1 MKTYDKAKLRS
12 REKPTSSDIISDK
25 FGISLY
31 LEYHQNTE
39 KDSPVN
45 IGGHTLCPPPPRISV
60 IIPVF
65 NEQDAI
71 EKVIGDIPS
80 NLPTEIIVVDN
91 GSTDQ
96 TAKLAA
102 AMGARIVRE
111 NRRGYGSACLAG
123 IAATNDPDIVVFL
136 DGDYSDHPNEM
147 PDLIAPILENRAD
160 LVIGSRV
167 LGNSEPGALMIQARF
182 GNRLATSLIKILF
195 GVSYTDLGP
204 FRAIRYLALL
214 DLNMRDKTFGWTV
227 EMQVKAAKQALKIQE
242 VPVSYRKRIG
252 VSKITGTLKG
262 TLKAGWKILF
272 TIFMYWL
279 TK

>member
-1 MKTYDKAKLRS
+1 MPD
-12 REKPTSSDIISDK
+12 PT
-25 FGISLY
+25 
-31 LEYHQNTE
+31 
-39 KDSPVN
+39 
-45 IGGHTLCPPPPRISV
+45 RISV

-71 EKVIGDIPS
+71 EKVIGDIPDH
-80 NLPTEIIVVDN
+80 LPTEIIVVDN

-160 LVIGSRV
+160 LVIGSRT

-272 TIFMYWL
+272 TIFKYWL

>member
-1 MKTYDKAKLRS
+1 MPD
-12 REKPTSSDIISDK
+12 
-25 FGISLY
+25 
-31 LEYHQNTE
+31 
-39 KDSPVN
+39 
-45 IGGHTLCPPPPRISV
+45 HTCISV

-80 NLPTEIIVVDN
+80 DLSAEIIVVDN

-123 IAATNDPDIVVFL
+123 IAATGEPDIVVFL

-147 PDLIAPILENRAD
+147 SDLIVPILENRAD

-204 FRAIRYLALL
+204 FRAIRYGALM

-227 EMQVKAAKQALKIQE
+227 EMQVKAAKRALKIQE

-272 TIFMYWL
+272 TIFRYWF

>member
-1 MKTYDKAKLRS
+1 MPA
-12 REKPTSSDIISDK
+12 PA
-25 FGISLY
+25 
-31 LEYHQNTE
+31 
-39 KDSPVN
+39 
-45 IGGHTLCPPPPRISV
+45 RISV

-71 EKVIGDIPS
+71 EKVIGDIPDY
-80 NLPTEIIVVDN
+80 LPIEIIVVDN

-102 AMGARIVRE
+102 AMGARIIRE

-147 PDLIAPILENRAD
+147 PDLITPILENRAD

-204 FRAIRYLALL
+204 FRAIRHRALIS
-214 DLNMRDKTFGWTV
+214 LNMRDKTFGWTV

-252 VSKITGTLKG
+252 VSKITGTIEG

-272 TIFMYWL
+272 TIFKYWL

>member
-1 MKTYDKAKLRS
+1 MPD
-12 REKPTSSDIISDK
+12 
-25 FGISLY
+25 
-31 LEYHQNTE
+31 
-39 KDSPVN
+39 
-45 IGGHTLCPPPPRISV
+45 HTCISV

-80 NLPTEIIVVDN
+80 DLPAEIIVVDN

-123 IAATNDPDIVVFL
+123 IAATREPDIVVFL

-147 PDLIAPILENRAD
+147 SDLIAPILENRAD

-204 FRAIRYLALL
+204 FRAIRYGTLM

-227 EMQVKAAKQALKIQE
+227 EMQVKAAKRALKIQE

-272 TIFMYWL
+272 TIFRYWF

>member
-1 MKTYDKAKLRS
+1 MSAPL
-12 REKPTSSDIISDK
+12 
-25 FGISLY
+25 
-31 LEYHQNTE
+31 
-39 KDSPVN
+39 
-45 IGGHTLCPPPPRISV
+45 RISV

-80 NLPTEIIVVDN
+80 YLPTEIIVVDN

-147 PDLIAPILENRAD
+147 PDLIAPIMENRAD

-182 GNRLATSLIKILF
+182 GNRLATRLIKILF

-204 FRAIRYLALL
+204 FRAIRYRALI

-227 EMQVKAAKQALKIQE
+227 EMQVKAAIQALKIQE

-252 VSKITGTLKG
+252 VSKITGTIEG

-272 TIFMYWL
+272 TIFKYRFM
-279 TK
+279 K

>member
-1 MKTYDKAKLRS
+1 MPA
-12 REKPTSSDIISDK
+12 
-25 FGISLY
+25 
-31 LEYHQNTE
+31 
-39 KDSPVN
+39 
-45 IGGHTLCPPPPRISV
+45 PPRISV

-80 NLPTEIIVVDN
+80 HLPTEIIVVDN

-123 IAATNDPDIVVFL
+123 IAATNNPDIVVFL

-204 FRAIRYLALL
+204 FRAIRYRALR
-214 DLNMRDKTFGWTV
+214 DLNMQDKTFGWTV

-242 VPVSYRKRIG
+242 MPVSYRKRIG

-272 TIFMYWL
+272 TIFKYWF
-279 TK
+279 TR

>member
-1 MKTYDKAKLRS
+1 M
-12 REKPTSSDIISDK
+12 PT
-25 FGISLY
+25 
-31 LEYHQNTE
+31 
-39 KDSPVN
+39 
-45 IGGHTLCPPPPRISV
+45 PPRISV

-71 EKVIGDIPS
+71 EKVIGDIPGH
-80 NLPTEIIVVDN
+80 LPTEIIVVDN

-123 IAATNDPDIVVFL
+123 IAATNNPDIVVFL

-252 VSKITGTLKG
+252 VSKITGTIEG

-272 TIFMYWL
+272 TIFRYWL

>member
-1 MKTYDKAKLRS
+1 MPA
-12 REKPTSSDIISDK
+12 
-25 FGISLY
+25 
-31 LEYHQNTE
+31 
-39 KDSPVN
+39 
-45 IGGHTLCPPPPRISV
+45 PPRISV

-80 NLPTEIIVVDN
+80 HLPTEIIVVDN
-91 GSTDQ
+91 GSTDL

-123 IAATNDPDIVVFL
+123 IAATREPDIVVFL

-147 PDLIAPILENRAD
+147 PDLIEPIQKNRAD

-195 GVSYTDLGP
+195 GVFYTDLGP
-204 FRAIRYLALL
+204 FRAIRYRALI

-227 EMQVKAAKQALKIQE
+227 EMQVKAAKKALKIQE

-262 TLKAGWKILF
+262 TIKAGWKILF
-272 TIFMYWL
+272 TIFKYWF

>member
-1 MKTYDKAKLRS
+1 MPAR
-12 REKPTSSDIISDK
+12 
-25 FGISLY
+25 
-31 LEYHQNTE
+31 
-39 KDSPVN
+39 
-45 IGGHTLCPPPPRISV
+45 PRISV

-71 EKVIGDIPS
+71 KKVIGDIPS
-80 NLPTEIIVVDN
+80 HLPIEIIVVDN

-195 GVSYTDLGP
+195 GVPYTDLGP
-204 FRAIRYLALL
+204 FRAIRYRALI

-252 VSKITGTLKG
+252 VSKITGTIEG

-272 TIFMYWL
+272 TIFKYWF

>member
-1 MKTYDKAKLRS
+1 MPAL
-12 REKPTSSDIISDK
+12 
-25 FGISLY
+25 
-31 LEYHQNTE
+31 
-39 KDSPVN
+39 
-45 IGGHTLCPPPPRISV
+45 PRISV

-80 NLPTEIIVVDN
+80 HLPTEIIVVDN

-123 IAATNDPDIVVFL
+123 IAATNNPDIVVFL

-147 PDLIAPILENRAD
+147 PDLIAPILENQAD

-204 FRAIRYLALL
+204 FRAIRYRALM

-227 EMQVKAAKQALKIQE
+227 EMQVKAAKQTLKIQE
-242 VPVSYRKRIG
+242 MPVSYRKRIG

-272 TIFMYWL
+272 TIFKYWF
-279 TK
+279 TR

>member
-1 MKTYDKAKLRS
+1 MPA
-12 REKPTSSDIISDK
+12 
-25 FGISLY
+25 
-31 LEYHQNTE
+31 
-39 KDSPVN
+39 
-45 IGGHTLCPPPPRISV
+45 PPRISV
-60 IIPVF
+60 VIPVF

-80 NLPTEIIVVDN
+80 HLPTEIIVVDN

-123 IAATNDPDIVVFL
+123 IAATGEPDIVVFL

-147 PDLIAPILENRAD
+147 PDLIVPILENRAD

-204 FRAIRYLALL
+204 FRAIRYGALM

-272 TIFMYWL
+272 TIFRYWF

>member
-1 MKTYDKAKLRS
+1 MPA
-12 REKPTSSDIISDK
+12 
-25 FGISLY
+25 
-31 LEYHQNTE
+31 
-39 KDSPVN
+39 
-45 IGGHTLCPPPPRISV
+45 PPRISV

-80 NLPTEIIVVDN
+80 HLPTEIIVVDN

-111 NRRGYGSACLAG
+111 NHRGYGSACLAG
-123 IAATNDPDIVVFL
+123 IAATNNPDIVVFL

-204 FRAIRYLALL
+204 FRAIRYRALR

-242 VPVSYRKRIG
+242 MPVSYRKRIG

-272 TIFMYWL
+272 TIFKYWF